1 MKRIKIFSLGGT
13 ISASVANQTDYK
25 DYKTGAYGAS
35 YWKETL
41 PQLETIADIDW
52 EDPVSISSAAITG
65 DILLELREKIQ
76 KALLED
82 AYDAVVITQG
92 TSTLE
97 ETAYFL
103 NLSVATDKPIVLTG
117 AQRPSGTYGS
127 DALSNLL
134 QAVQVACSSDASG
147 KGALVVFNSKIH
159 SAREVV
165 KTDTYSLE
173 SFKSPNTGPI
183 GQIQADGSIV
193 FYQQSLYKHTL
204 QSEFSSL
211 EISKLPKV
219 EMLLSYPEASAK
231 FLELIAS
238 DKEIQGVI
246 LLGVGA
252 GLPASTQ
259 EDGILQCIEA
269 GKIVV
274 RASRCSTG
282 EVLPTTS
289 YPSDKFLAAGN
300 LSPQKACILLQLA
313 LCRSKDLKQLQK
325 WLIDY

>member
-13 ISASVANQTDYK
+13 ISASVSHQTDYK

-41 PQLETIADIDW
+41 PELENIADIDW
-52 EDPVSISSAAITG
+52 QDPISISSAAITG
-65 DILLELREKIQ
+65 AILLELREQVQ
-76 KALLED
+76 KALLEE

-103 NLSVATDKPIVLTG
+103 HLSVATKKPIVLTG

-127 DALSNLL
+127 DARSNLL
-134 QAVQVACSSDASG
+134 QAVEVACSSKSVG
-147 KGALVVFNSKIH
+147 KGALVVFNSKIYP
-159 SAREVV
+159 AREVV
-165 KTDTYSLE
+165 KTDTYTLE
-173 SFKSPNTGPI
+173 SFQSPNAGPI
-183 GQIQADGSIV
+183 GQVQADGNIV
-193 FYQQSLYKHTL
+193 FFQESLYKHTL

-219 EMLLSYPEASAK
+219 EMLLSYPDASAK

-259 EDGILQCIEA
+259 EDGILKCIEA

-274 RASRCSTG
+274 RASRCNTG
-282 EVLPTTS
+282 EVLPTTAH
-289 YPSDKFLAAGN
+289 PSDKFLAAGN
-300 LSPQKACILLQLA
+300 LSPQKARILLQLA
-313 LCRSKDLKQLQK
+313 LCKSKDLKQLQK
-325 WLIDY
+325 WMQEH

>member
-13 ISASVANQTDYK
+13 ISASVAHQTDYK

-35 YWKETL
+35 YWKVTL
-41 PQLETIADIDW
+41 PELDAIAKIEW

-65 DILLELREKIQ
+65 DILIKLREQ
-76 KALLED
+76 VQTTLLD
-82 AYDAVVITQG
+82 DTYDAVVITQG

-103 NLSVATDKPIVLTG
+103 HLSVATNKPIVLTG

-127 DALSNLL
+127 DALTNLL
-134 QAVQVACSSDASG
+134 HAVQVARNPDAVG

-159 SAREVV
+159 GAREVV

-173 SFKSPNTGPI
+173 TFKSPNTGPI
-183 GQIQADGSIV
+183 GQIQADGNIV
-193 FYQQSLYKHTL
+193 FFQQSLYKHTL
-204 QSEFSSL
+204 QSEFSRL
-211 EISKLPKV
+211 EIERLPKV

-246 LLGVGA
+246 ILGVGA

-259 EDGILQCIEA
+259 EEGILQCIQA

-282 EVLPTTS
+282 EVLPTS
-289 YPSDKFLAAGN
+289 FYPSDKFLATGN
-300 LSPQKACILLQLA
+300 LSPQKARILLQLA
-313 LCRSKDLKQLQK
+313 LCKSKDMKQLQE
-325 WLIDY
+325 WFEAY